1 MPFWPRG
8 RPFSGSVMLC
18 LYRIYQE
25 FCIRLECAMGLL
37 NHSLVFFFWGST
49 FRSYNSVHSFML
61 LVLTLVKGCLKEV

>member
-37 NHSLVFFFWGST
+37 NH
-49 FRSYNSVHSFML
+49 L
-61 LVLTLVKGCLKEV
+61 LVIFFLGFYFSFLQ

>member
-37 NHSLVFFFWGST
+37 IICWYFFLGG
-49 FRSYNSVHSFML
+49 VL
-61 LVLTLVKGCLKEV
+61 LFVLTIVFVHLCCLFKR

>member
-37 NHSLVFFFWGST
+37 IICWYFFWGGGST
-49 FRSYNSVHSFML
+49 FRSYNSVRSFML
-61 LVLTLVKGCLKEV
+61 LV

>member
-25 FCIRLECAMGLL
+25 FCTRLECAMGLL
-37 NHSLVFFFWGST
+37 IICWVLIFIFGV
-49 FRSYNSVHSFML
+49 L
-61 LVLTLVKGCLKEV
+61 LFVLTIVFVHLCCLF